1 MESSDVED
9 TVFSL
14 VGKKPDLKYPGKPL
28 NYDSEVALFAKD
40 FYSDENIES
49 LISGKVP
56 ENLDPEDPRVSRQIK
71 SLSRVAP
78 IALSVASGLL
88 SDVKTG
94 SSLEDG
100 LKLELQKLEEIFSTE
115 DAQEGLSALIEGR
128 RPKYKS
134 S

>member
-1 MESSDVED
+1 M
-9 TVFSL
+9 
-14 VGKKPDLKYPGKPL
+14 

-56 ENLDPEDPRVSRQIK
+56 ENLDPENPRVSKQIK

-88 SDVKTG
+88 SDVRTG

>member
-1 MESSDVED
+1 MCIR
-9 TVFSL
+9 
-14 VGKKPDLKYPGKPL
+14 
-28 NYDSEVALFAKD
+28 DS
-40 FYSDENIES
+40 
-49 LISGKVP
+49 
-56 ENLDPEDPRVSRQIK
+56 LDPEDPRVSRQIK

-78 IALSVASGLL
+78 VALSVASGLL
-88 SDVKTG
+88 SDVRTG

-128 RPKYKS
+128 RPMYKS